1 MELPSI
7 MTFKADFGWK
17 YPWNEISTLFKE
29 CKVTLGCD
37 SEGEVANRQKG
48 RFS

>member
-17 YPWNEISTLFKE
+17 YPWDEISTLLRNAKWH
-29 CKVTLGCD
+29 
-37 SEGEVANRQKG
+37 
-48 RFS
+48 